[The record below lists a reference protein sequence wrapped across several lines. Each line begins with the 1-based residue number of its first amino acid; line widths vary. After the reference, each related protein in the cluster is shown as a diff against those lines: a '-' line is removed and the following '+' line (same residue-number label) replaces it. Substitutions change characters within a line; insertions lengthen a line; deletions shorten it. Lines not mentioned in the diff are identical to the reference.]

1 MYATLK
7 GQPYK
12 KKFSL
17 KKDLIELFFDSL
29 RVQDVSLEQP
39 NSHCRHKC
47 GDNVTTKHLLSPLL
61 MLIEKNT
68 VY

>member
-7 GQPYK
+7 GQSYE

-29 RVQDVSLEQP
+29 RVQDVSLEQRCP
-39 NSHCRHKC
+39 TKFSLSPQMWRQCDDKAFA
-47 GDNVTTKHLLSPLL
+47 VTTFVV
-61 MLIEKNT
+61 N
-68 VY
+68 